1 MTPILPRRR
10 PLASPPGGPR
20 PLRALAAAA
29 FIAAALTG
37 CGDAPPE
44 PPAMETEA
52 AIVTNRV
59 PIPAA
64 VRRNLGIEF
73 ARVEPRVVERSL
85 RIPGR
90 FELLPSAR
98 RDHRAPLD
106 GRVEILVDE
115 FQTVEPGTPLYRIS
129 GSGWL
134 DLQDR
139 IATTRARLDSMDPVR
154 EAHRVHERSLAEK
167 IEIWKSRLDQLETLR
182 DAGGANATA
191 VTQARATLNATQA
204 ELAEVL
210 EKEAELVANEQVLQ
224 AELASLEARRT
235 VLRGGACLDA
245 DDADGLLVCAVD
257 SGVIDRRLVTPGA
270 HVEEG
275 DPILTVIQP
284 DRLRVRAHALQSDL
298 DDLRD
303 GLAARIAAPT
313 AERAARRASMP
324 ATIRLAP
331 QAEADGRTIE
341 ILATPIELAEWAR
354 PGVAVS
360 LEVVLAGGR
369 TELAIPRRAVLDDG
383 GVPILFRRDPADA
396 DQVIRLEADLGRDD
410 GRWVELLSGVADGD
424 EVVVAGHYQLMLAT
438 SDAQPTGGHFHADG
452 TFHAEDH

>member
-1 MTPILPRRR
+1 MTPFTIIRHGL
-10 PLASPPGGPR
+10 LLSGV
-20 PLRALAAAA
+20 LLAAV
-29 FIAAALTG
+29 LSG
-37 CGDAPPE
+37 CGDAE
-44 PPAMETEA
+44 GDATTGTESPV
-52 AIVTNRV
+52 VTNRV

-73 ARVEPRVVERSL
+73 ARVETRVVEQVL
-85 RIPGR
+85 RVPGR

-98 RDHRAPLD
+98 RDHRAPVD

-134 DLQDR
+134 DLQER
-139 IATTRARLDSMDPVR
+139 IATTRARLASMDPVR
-154 EAHRVHERSLAEK
+154 EAHQVHERSLAEK
-167 IEIWKSRLDQLETLR
+167 VEIWKSRLDQLETLR
-182 DAGGANATA
+182 EAGGANANA

-210 EKEAELVANEQVLQ
+210 EKEAELVAGEQVLQ
-224 AELASLEARRT
+224 AELQSLEARRD
-235 VLRGGACLDA
+235 VLRGGACEQDTDGDA
-245 DDADGLLVCAVD
+245 LVVCAIEP
-257 SGVIDRRLVTPGA
+257 GVVERWHVTPGA

-275 DPILTVIQP
+275 DAILDVIQP

-298 DDLRD
+298 DRLRD
-303 GLAARIAAPT
+303 GLEARIAAPS
-313 AERAARRASMP
+313 ADADSRLASMP

-331 QAEADGRTIE
+331 RAEDDGRTIE
-341 ILATPIELAEWAR
+341 ILATPASLAEWSR

-360 LEVVLAGGR
+360 LDIMLDGGR
-369 TELAIPRRAVLDDG
+369 SELAVPRRAVLDDG
-383 GVPILFRRDPADA
+383 GVPILFRRDPADP

-410 GRWVELLSGVADGD
+410 GRWVELLSGVAEGD
-424 EVVVAGHYQLMLAT
+424 EIVVAGHYQLMLAT
-438 SDAQPTGGHFHADG
+438 SGSQPTGGHFHADG